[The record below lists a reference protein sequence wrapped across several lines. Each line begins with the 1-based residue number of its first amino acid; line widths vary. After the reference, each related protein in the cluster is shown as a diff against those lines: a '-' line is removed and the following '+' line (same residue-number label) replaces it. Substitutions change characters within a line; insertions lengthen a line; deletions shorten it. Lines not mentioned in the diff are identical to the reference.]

1 MRFAL
6 LLLLVS
12 STAYAAPD
20 VRLKK
25 NGTLVAWD
33 AKIEL
38 KLDLPD
44 DGTTDSRV
52 EAITFGDKKGVYVRT
67 VTEGSEDP
75 PDRHRVFLYDN
86 GKLKLVY
93 NEVIDTKRI
102 VFAKSGTGRYIESG
116 WGACIREG
124 ERKKTTV
131 HFAKK
136 QVITLKLD
144 AKGRKLVE
152 TRKPSKE
159 IQDCTQLAACPFVYE
174 VVDGQP
180 QFIGEILRNIRYKR
194 NETLQSLWLGEGA
207 GAATTTIDLTEE
219 KPEITFVD
227 ELYLEVDGAR
237 VPPKACVADP
247 SLAYCAADGRY
258 HVMTTGDRL
267 RLEFDAKAGG
277 RNLFARGYYNPM
289 PSGE

>member
-6 LLLLVS
+6 LVLLVGS

-20 VRLKK
+20 VSLKK
-25 NGTLVAWD
+25 DGTLTAWD
-33 AKIEL
+33 AKIKL

-44 DGTTDSRV
+44 TGTEDSRV

-75 PDRHRVFLYDN
+75 PDRHRVFLYES

-93 NEVIDTKRI
+93 NKVIDTKRI
-102 VFAKSGTGRYIESG
+102 VFAKSGTGRYVESG
-116 WGACIREG
+116 WGACSREG

-136 QVITLKLD
+136 QVITVKLD
-144 AKGRKLVE
+144 AKSTKLVE

-159 IQDCTQLAACPFVYE
+159 IQDCTQLSACPFVYE
-174 VVDGQP
+174 VVDGKP
-180 QFIGEILRNIRYKR
+180 QFVGEILRNLRYSSR
-194 NETLQSLWLGEGA
+194 EALQSLWLGEGT
-207 GAATTTIDLTEE
+207 GAAIDLTEE

-227 ELYLEVDGAR
+227 ELYLDVDGVR

-267 RLEFDAKAGG
+267 RLEFDAKAGK

-289 PSGE
+289 TADE